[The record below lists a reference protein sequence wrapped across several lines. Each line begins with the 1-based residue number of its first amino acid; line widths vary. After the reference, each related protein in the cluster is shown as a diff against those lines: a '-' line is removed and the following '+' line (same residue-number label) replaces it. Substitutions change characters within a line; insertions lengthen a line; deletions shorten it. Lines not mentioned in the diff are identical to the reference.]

1 MKQTLRH
8 MISAC
13 WLPLAKR
20 AARGYIA
27 GPELGDALGASRALS
42 RPGYNSAICYWDG
55 PDDQPRGVLGA
66 YLAAMDAL
74 SREQLDC
81 YLSIKAPALGLDR
94 GLVMEVV
101 ERGRQTGIRV
111 HFDSLGPE
119 VADQTFSLID
129 QALPRSGQ
137 LGCTLPGRWR
147 RSLTDAD
154 RVAELGL
161 SVRVTKGQWADP
173 DDPGRDMSAGFLAVI
188 DQLAGRARHVAV
200 ATHDPLLAREAL
212 RRLQAARTSCEQ
224 ELLFGLPMRP
234 ALQVASLARVPVR
247 LYVPYG
253 EAWLPYCLSQAQ
265 QNPRIIWWAFQDLF
279 FGRTMGLPKVALAMT
294 SARK

>member
-1 MKQTLRH
+1 

-20 AARGYIA
+20 AARTYTA
-27 GPELGDALGASRALS
+27 GPDLDDALQAGRALL
-42 RPGYNSAICYWDG
+42 REGYRSTICYWDG
-55 PDDQPRGVLGA
+55 PHDQPQGVA
-66 YLAAMDAL
+66 RAHLAALDAL
-74 SREQLDC
+74 SREPLDC
-81 YLSIKAPALGLDR
+81 YLSIKATALGLDR
-94 GLVMEVV
+94 GLMMEVV

-119 VADQTFSLID
+119 VAEQTLRLID
-129 QALPRSGQ
+129 HALPRSGP

-154 RVAELGL
+154 RAVERGL
-161 SVRVTKGQWADP
+161 SVRVVKGQWADP
-173 DDPGRDMSAGFLAVI
+173 DDPQHNMSAGFLAVI
-188 DQLAGRARHVAV
+188 DRLAGRAPHVAV

-212 RRLQAARTSCEQ
+212 RRLQTARTSCEQ

-234 ALQVASLARVPVR
+234 ALRVASLARVPVR

-253 EAWLPYCLSQAQ
+253 EAWLPYCLSQVHR
-265 QNPRIIWWAFQDLF
+265 NPHILWWAFKDFF
-279 FGRTMGLPKVALAMT
+279 FGWTRQTRQAHPCTPDSSRLF
-294 SARK
+294 

>member
-1 MKQTLRH
+1 

-27 GPELGDALGASRALS
+27 GPELGDALQASRGLS
-42 RPGYNSAICYWDG
+42 RPGYRSTICYWDG
-55 PDDQPRGVLGA
+55 PHDQPQGVARA
-66 YLAAMDAL
+66 YLAALDAL
-74 SREQLDC
+74 SHEPLDC
-81 YLSIKAPALGLDR
+81 YLSIKATALGLDR
-94 GLVMEVV
+94 GLMMEVV
-101 ERGRQTGIRV
+101 ERGRHTGIRV

-119 VADQTFSLID
+119 VAEQTLSLID
-129 QALPRSGQ
+129 HALPRSGR

-154 RVAELGL
+154 RAVERGL
-161 SVRVTKGQWADP
+161 SVRVVKGQWPDP
-173 DDPGRDMSAGFLAVI
+173 DDPQQDMSAGFLAVI
-188 DQLAGRARHVAV
+188 DRLAGRAPHVAV

-224 ELLFGLPMRP
+224 ELLFGLPMQP
-234 ALQVASLARVPVR
+234 ALKVASLARVPVR

-253 EAWLPYCLSQAQ
+253 EAWLPYCLSQVQ
-265 QNPRIIWWAFQDLF
+265 QDPHIIWWAFQDLF
-279 FGRTMGLPKVALAMT
+279 FGR
-294 SARK
+294 ARQGRPCAPDSSRLF